1 MPKPPALAYQD
12 VEPSGD
18 FGLFF
23 NADVA
28 GLSFME
34 TLNKGLGSRGEVNEG
49 TRYLSSEDFN
59 LSNFLTFEIQR
70 GAEDSADSK
79 YLGFTIA
86 SAGLENNLLKFELIF
101 DDPLQVSI
109 GLQNDVLM
117 TTIVDGSFF
126 SSEANGL
133 PIEAGT
139 QIEQPLPKMLPGK
152 AAV

>member
-1 MPKPPALAYQD
+1 M
-12 VEPSGD
+12 S
-18 FGLFF
+18 
-23 NADVA
+23 
-28 GLSFME
+28 
-34 TLNKGLGSRGEVNEG
+34 EG
-49 TRYLSSEDFN
+49 TRYLSSKDFE
-59 LSNFLTFEIQR
+59 LSKFLTFEIQR

-79 YLGFTIA
+79 DLGFTVA
-86 SAGLENNLLKFELIF
+86 SAGLENNLLKFELLF